1 MMLKG
6 IAIGAIGLALLL
18 LAISIPLLDEY
29 DFILVLKALSLFSLV
44 LISLILLIIA
54 WKLIR
59 FNPPP
64 PAASLT

>member
-6 IAIGAIGLALLL
+6 IVIGAIGLALLL
-18 LAISIPLLDEY
+18 LAVSIPFLDEY
-29 DFILVLKALSLFSLV
+29 TFILTLKVLSIISLV
-44 LISLILLIIA
+44 LISLILLVIA
-54 WKLIR
+54 WKLIS